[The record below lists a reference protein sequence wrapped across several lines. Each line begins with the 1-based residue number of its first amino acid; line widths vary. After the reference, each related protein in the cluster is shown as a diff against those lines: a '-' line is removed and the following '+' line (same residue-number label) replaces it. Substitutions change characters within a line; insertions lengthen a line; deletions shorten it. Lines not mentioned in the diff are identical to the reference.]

1 MTTAT
6 VLVASWSDGVFVC
19 GPDVPSHELAG
30 ELVQG
35 LAPDGRGG
43 ALAVVGKHS
52 LQRRSAEGTWTTLAT
67 SQADL
72 SCCQATPN
80 GIFVGTDDARLMRLV
95 DGRLEPLPG
104 FDAVDG
110 RETWYAGTA
119 VIDGK
124 VVGPP
129 LGIRSMA
136 ASSDGAQLFV
146 NVHVGGIPRSADGGI
161 SWQPTIDVAT
171 DVHEVRVHPHRPE
184 IVAAAAAVG
193 LCTSRDGGS
202 SWQVETKGLHG
213 KYCSAVAFVGDD
225 ILVAAS
231 EEHFSA
237 KGAVYRRPIDEPH
250 ALVRVA
256 GLPGWLHGI
265 ADTHCVFAKD
275 DVVAIVDRQST
286 LYLSEDA
293 GADWS
298 VRARDLATASGA
310 LIL

>member
-19 GPDVPSHELAG
+19 EPDARSHELAG
-30 ELVQG
+30 EAVRG

-80 GIFVGTDDARLMRLV
+80 GIFVGTDDARLLRLV
-95 DGRLEPLPG
+95 DGRLEPLAG

-119 VIDGK
+119 VIDGR

-129 LGIRSMA
+129 LGVRSMA
-136 ASSDGAQLFV
+136 ASADGAQLFV
-146 NVHVGGIPRSADGGI
+146 NVHVGGIPRSADGGT

-184 IVAAAAAVG
+184 IVAAAAAEG

-202 SWQVETKGLHG
+202 SWQVETQGLHG
-213 KYCSAVAFVGDD
+213 KYCSAVAFVGED

-231 EEHFSA
+231 EEHFSR
-237 KGAVYRRPIDEPH
+237 KGAIYRRPIDQPH

-265 ADTHCVFAKD
+265 ADTHCVVAKD
-275 DVVAIVDRQST
+275 DLVAIVDRQST
-286 LYLSEDA
+286 LYLSENA

-298 VRARDLATASGA
+298 VRARDLATASSA